1 MKTVTVSASRRY
13 DILIERGLL
22 RRAGEL
28 VRGVTNAGTVML
40 VSDDSV
46 WPLYGEA
53 VQKSLVDAGF
63 SVCRFV
69 FPHGESSKCAK
80 TYLAL
85 LDALCENQ
93 LTRADAVVA
102 LGGGVVGDLTG
113 FAAST
118 YLRGIGFIQIPT
130 TLLAAV
136 DSSVGGKTAID
147 LPAGKNLAGT
157 FYQPCLVLCD
167 PDCLDSLP
175 DEIFRD
181 GCAEVIKYAVLG
193 NAPFFD
199 ELKNTPPRTHL
210 EHIIETLREECTVRD
225 NLQEEML
232 RILLKRFIIVCT
244 RMARLRLEVDQER
257 ENGFDI
263 IRQFYVLVDN
273 HFKEKKQVQDYAE
286 MLYRSPKTLSNL
298 FSLYGLNSPLR
309 IIHERVD
316 AEARRLLL
324 YTSKSA
330 KEISEILGFEDLAT
344 FSRFFK
350 KMNQKSISDF
360 RREEKKEV

>member
-1 MKTVTVSASRRY
+1 MKGWNEEIVS
-13 DILIERGLL
+13 I
-22 RRAGEL
+22 
-28 VRGVTNAGTVML
+28 
-40 VSDDSV
+40 
-46 WPLYGEA
+46 P
-53 VQKSLVDAGF
+53 F
-63 SVCRFV
+63 SVR
-69 FPHGESSKCAK
+69 E
-80 TYLAL
+80 
-85 LDALCENQ
+85 
-93 LTRADAVVA
+93 
-102 LGGGVVGDLTG
+102 
-113 FAAST
+113 
-118 YLRGIGFIQIPT
+118 I
-130 TLLAAV
+130 
-136 DSSVGGKTAID
+136 
-147 LPAGKNLAGT
+147 NL
-157 FYQPCLVLCD
+157 Y
-167 PDCLDSLP
+167 LP
-175 DEIFRD
+175 DELKTDDMEFQLKTRLDGTIALTSHFHEDAGLQRD
-181 GCAEVIKYAVLG
+181 KSLYKFIWVRHGSLDIEIDHVVMHLKENEIISLSPLHHVDMLRAEGDYLSLLFNSNFYCIYGHDNEVSCNGFLFHGSSNVMR
-193 NAPFFD
+193 
-199 ELKNTPPRTHL
+199 LKLTLTESRLL

-360 RREEKKEV
+360 RREEKKEDDRPTGLA

>member
-1 MKTVTVSASRRY
+1 MKGWNEEIVS
-13 DILIERGLL
+13 I
-22 RRAGEL
+22 
-28 VRGVTNAGTVML
+28 
-40 VSDDSV
+40 
-46 WPLYGEA
+46 P
-53 VQKSLVDAGF
+53 F
-63 SVCRFV
+63 SVR
-69 FPHGESSKCAK
+69 E
-80 TYLAL
+80 
-85 LDALCENQ
+85 
-93 LTRADAVVA
+93 
-102 LGGGVVGDLTG
+102 
-113 FAAST
+113 
-118 YLRGIGFIQIPT
+118 I
-130 TLLAAV
+130 
-136 DSSVGGKTAID
+136 
-147 LPAGKNLAGT
+147 NL
-157 FYQPCLVLCD
+157 Y
-167 PDCLDSLP
+167 LP
-175 DEIFRD
+175 DELKTDDMEFQLKTRLD
-181 GCAEVIKYAVLG
+181 GTIALTSRFHEDAGLQRNNSFYKFIWVRHGSLDIEIDHVVMHLKENEIISLSPLHHVDMLRAEGDYLSLLFNSNFYCIYGHDNEVSCNGFLFHGSSNVMR
-193 NAPFFD
+193 
-199 ELKNTPPRTHL
+199 LKLNPTESRLL

>member
-1 MKTVTVSASRRY
+1 MDYQLNTRLNGNIAMTSRFHENKPLQRDKTLYKFLWVQSGTLAIEVDHIPMKLAKDEIVTLTPLHHLTIKEV
-13 DILIERGLL
+13 
-22 RRAGEL
+22 AGEFL
-28 VRGVTNAGTVML
+28 T
-40 VSDDSV
+40 
-46 WPLYGEA
+46 
-53 VQKSLVDAGF
+53 
-63 SVCRFV
+63 FV
-69 FPHGESSKCAK
+69 FNSNFYCIYGHDNEVSCNGFLFHGSSNVMRLKLTLTESR
-80 TYLAL
+80 L
-85 LDALCENQ
+85 
-93 LTRADAVVA
+93 
-102 LGGGVVGDLTG
+102 
-113 FAAST
+113 
-118 YLRGIGFIQIPT
+118 
-130 TLLAAV
+130 
-136 DSSVGGKTAID
+136 
-147 LPAGKNLAGT
+147 
-157 FYQPCLVLCD
+157 
-167 PDCLDSLP
+167 
-175 DEIFRD
+175 
-181 GCAEVIKYAVLG
+181 
-193 NAPFFD
+193 
-199 ELKNTPPRTHL
+199 L

>member
-1 MKTVTVSASRRY
+1 MKGWNEEIVS
-13 DILIERGLL
+13 I
-22 RRAGEL
+22 
-28 VRGVTNAGTVML
+28 
-40 VSDDSV
+40 
-46 WPLYGEA
+46 P
-53 VQKSLVDAGF
+53 F
-63 SVCRFV
+63 SVR
-69 FPHGESSKCAK
+69 E
-80 TYLAL
+80 
-85 LDALCENQ
+85 
-93 LTRADAVVA
+93 
-102 LGGGVVGDLTG
+102 
-113 FAAST
+113 
-118 YLRGIGFIQIPT
+118 I
-130 TLLAAV
+130 
-136 DSSVGGKTAID
+136 
-147 LPAGKNLAGT
+147 NL
-157 FYQPCLVLCD
+157 Y
-167 PDCLDSLP
+167 LP
-175 DEIFRD
+175 DELKTDDMEFQLKTRLD
-181 GCAEVIKYAVLG
+181 GTIALTSRFHEDAGLQRNKSFYKFIWVRHGSLDIEIDHVVMHLKENEIISLSPLHHVDMLRAEGDYLSLLFNSNFYCIYGHDNEVSCNGFLFHGSSNVMR
-193 NAPFFD
+193 
-199 ELKNTPPRTHL
+199 LKLNPTESRLL

-330 KEISEILGFEDLAT
+330 KEISEILGFEDLTT

>member
-1 MKTVTVSASRRY
+1 MKGWNEEIVS
-13 DILIERGLL
+13 I
-22 RRAGEL
+22 
-28 VRGVTNAGTVML
+28 
-40 VSDDSV
+40 
-46 WPLYGEA
+46 P
-53 VQKSLVDAGF
+53 F
-63 SVCRFV
+63 SVR
-69 FPHGESSKCAK
+69 E
-80 TYLAL
+80 
-85 LDALCENQ
+85 
-93 LTRADAVVA
+93 
-102 LGGGVVGDLTG
+102 
-113 FAAST
+113 
-118 YLRGIGFIQIPT
+118 I
-130 TLLAAV
+130 
-136 DSSVGGKTAID
+136 
-147 LPAGKNLAGT
+147 NL
-157 FYQPCLVLCD
+157 Y
-167 PDCLDSLP
+167 LP
-175 DEIFRD
+175 DELKTDDMEFQLKTRLD
-181 GCAEVIKYAVLG
+181 GTIALTSRFYEDAGLQRNKSFYKFIWVRHGSLDIEIDHVVMHLKENEIISLSPLHHVDMLRAEGDYLSLLFNSNFYCIYGHDNEVSCNGFLFHGSSNVMR
-193 NAPFFD
+193 
-199 ELKNTPPRTHL
+199 LKLNPTESRLL

>member
-1 MKTVTVSASRRY
+1 MKGWNEEIVS
-13 DILIERGLL
+13 I
-22 RRAGEL
+22 
-28 VRGVTNAGTVML
+28 
-40 VSDDSV
+40 
-46 WPLYGEA
+46 P
-53 VQKSLVDAGF
+53 F
-63 SVCRFV
+63 SVR
-69 FPHGESSKCAK
+69 E
-80 TYLAL
+80 
-85 LDALCENQ
+85 
-93 LTRADAVVA
+93 
-102 LGGGVVGDLTG
+102 
-113 FAAST
+113 
-118 YLRGIGFIQIPT
+118 I
-130 TLLAAV
+130 
-136 DSSVGGKTAID
+136 
-147 LPAGKNLAGT
+147 NL
-157 FYQPCLVLCD
+157 Y
-167 PDCLDSLP
+167 LP
-175 DEIFRD
+175 DELKTDDMEFQLKTRLD
-181 GCAEVIKYAVLG
+181 GTIALTSRFHEDADLQRNKGFYKFIWVRHGSLDIEIDHVVMHLKENEIISLSPLHHLDMLRAEGDYLSLLFNSNFYCIYGHDNEVSCNGFLFHGSSNVMR
-193 NAPFFD
+193 
-199 ELKNTPPRTHL
+199 LKLTLTESRLL

>member
-1 MKTVTVSASRRY
+1 MEFQLKTRLDGTIALTSRFHEDTGLQRNKGFYKFIWVRHGSLDIEIDHVVMHLKENEIISLSPLHHVDMLRAEGDYLSLLFNSNFYCIYGHDNEVSCNGFLFHGSSNVMRLKLTLTESR
-13 DILIERGLL
+13 L
-22 RRAGEL
+22 
-28 VRGVTNAGTVML
+28 
-40 VSDDSV
+40 
-46 WPLYGEA
+46 
-53 VQKSLVDAGF
+53 
-63 SVCRFV
+63 
-69 FPHGESSKCAK
+69 
-80 TYLAL
+80 
-85 LDALCENQ
+85 
-93 LTRADAVVA
+93 
-102 LGGGVVGDLTG
+102 
-113 FAAST
+113 
-118 YLRGIGFIQIPT
+118 
-130 TLLAAV
+130 
-136 DSSVGGKTAID
+136 
-147 LPAGKNLAGT
+147 
-157 FYQPCLVLCD
+157 
-167 PDCLDSLP
+167 
-175 DEIFRD
+175 
-181 GCAEVIKYAVLG
+181 
-193 NAPFFD
+193 
-199 ELKNTPPRTHL
+199 L

-232 RILLKRFIIVCT
+232 RILSKRFIIVCT

-360 RREEKKEV
+360 RREEKKEVWPTLTVKLPFRQTGEIHIFAKSNSKHYRL

>member
-1 MKTVTVSASRRY
+1 M
-13 DILIERGLL
+13 
-22 RRAGEL
+22 
-28 VRGVTNAGTVML
+28 
-40 VSDDSV
+40 
-46 WPLYGEA
+46 
-53 VQKSLVDAGF
+53 
-63 SVCRFV
+63 
-69 FPHGESSKCAK
+69 
-80 TYLAL
+80 
-85 LDALCENQ
+85 
-93 LTRADAVVA
+93 
-102 LGGGVVGDLTG
+102 
-113 FAAST
+113 
-118 YLRGIGFIQIPT
+118 
-130 TLLAAV
+130 
-136 DSSVGGKTAID
+136 
-147 LPAGKNLAGT
+147 
-157 FYQPCLVLCD
+157 
-167 PDCLDSLP
+167 
-175 DEIFRD
+175 
-181 GCAEVIKYAVLG
+181 
-193 NAPFFD
+193 
-199 ELKNTPPRTHL
+199 
-210 EHIIETLREECTVRD
+210 
-225 NLQEEML
+225 
-232 RILLKRFIIVCT
+232 
-244 RMARLRLEVDQER
+244 EVDQER